1 MRRAMIV
8 IIAILV
14 ALIAIPTG
22 ANARRGLLD
31 TLTSPVRTVTR
42 GVLGRRTVRRRR
54 RYRRVAVRHRRA
66 MARAHWRRGVAAA
79 TVAAPAAAA
88 AAAPAAS
95 AGPARRTDTAA
106 PASQTPASAPPGS
119 QAAPATAAAPAAPE
133 ASSAAAP
140 PPISPETA
148 PAAASQ
154 TRSLAAPSQS
164 AALAAQAAGR
174 RQPGAPPRAEPSGW
188 AGAIYWPQA
197 SDDLFTYT
205 FRPAVGG
212 DRFWARGGQDLA
224 DGIFMRDPNAPSDWT
239 ATCGGE
245 QSGSVWSD
253 TITRAVQPTAAQR
266 PALDELTATLT
277 KVDESIRGACPA
289 ASTTA
294 TPTQRLAAMTDRLW
308 AMRRAVVLMRAPMEK
323 FVAALDEP
331 QKARFNEMS
340 AQADRRETT
349 AAASAG
355 PGPSGGACADP
366 AAAMVAWPAERLERR
381 VRPTPQQRESL
392 QRLQMTTQ
400 GMGRLLMASCPTEP
414 APTPLARL
422 DAAEKRLD
430 AMLYA
435 ARVVGPALHGFYD
448 QLNAQ
453 QRASFNALGHQQRS
467 SSPMGRLEH

>member
-42 GVLGRRTVRRRR
+42 GAFGRRTVRRRR

-66 MARAHWRRGVAAA
+66 MARSHWRRGVAAA
-79 TVAAPAAAA
+79 TVATPAAAA

-95 AGPARRTDTAA
+95 AAPARRTDTAA
-106 PASQTPASAPPGS
+106 PASQTPARAPPGI
-119 QAAPATAAAPAAPE
+119 QAAPATTAAPAAPE
-133 ASSAAAP
+133 ALSAAP
-140 PPISPETA
+140 TPISPETA
-148 PAAASQ
+148 PAATSQ

-174 RQPGAPPRAEPSGW
+174 RQPSASPRAEPSGW

-205 FRPAVGG
+205 FRPAAGG
-212 DRFWARGGQDLA
+212 DRFWARSGQDLA

-253 TITRAVQPTAAQR
+253 MITRAVQSTAAQR
-266 PALDELTATLT
+266 PAFDEPSGTLA
-277 KVDESIRGACPA
+277 KADESIRGACPA

-294 TPTQRLAAMTDRLW
+294 TPTQRLATMIDRLW
-308 AMRRAVVLMRAPMEK
+308 AMRRAIVLMRAPLEK

-331 QKARFNEMS
+331 QKARFNEMN
-340 AQADRRETT
+340 AQAERETT
-349 AAASAG
+349 AAAAAG

-381 VRPTPQQRESL
+381 VRPTPPQREGL
-392 QRLQMTTQ
+392 EGLQMAPP
-400 GMGRLLMASCPTEP
+400 GLGRLLMASCPTEP

-435 ARVVGPALHGFYD
+435 ARVVGPTLHGFYD

-453 QRASFNALGHQQRS
+453 QRAGFNALGHEQRS
-467 SSPMGRLEH
+467 SSPMGRLER

>member
-1 MRRAMIV
+1 MIL
-8 IIAILV
+8 IIAILA

-22 ANARRGLLD
+22 ADARRGLLG
-31 TLTSPVRTVTR
+31 TLTSPVRPAAR
-42 GVLGRRTVRRRR
+42 GVFGRRTVRRRG

-66 MARAHWRRGVAAA
+66 MARAHWRHGVAAA

-88 AAAPAAS
+88 AS
-95 AGPARRTDTAA
+95 TRQSGAA
-106 PASQTPASAPPGS
+106 PASQTPANQTPGS
-119 QAAPATAAAPAAPE
+119 QAAAPATTAVPDGPPPGAAPAPGTQETAAPAAP
-133 ASSAAAP
+133 AR
-140 PPISPETA
+140 
-148 PAAASQ
+148 
-154 TRSLAAPSQS
+154 TRSLAAPSES
-164 AALAAQAAGR
+164 AAPAAQAEGR
-174 RQPGAPPRAEPSGW
+174 RTPPRAGASGW

-266 PALDELTATLT
+266 PAFDELTATLA
-277 KVDESIRGACPA
+277 KADESIRGACPA
-289 ASTTA
+289 ASTTV
-294 TPTQRLAAMTDRLW
+294 TPTQRLGAMTDRLW
-308 AMRRAVVLMRAPMEK
+308 SMRRAVVLLRAPLEK

-340 AQADRRETT
+340 PQAERRETT
-349 AAASAG
+349 AEAPAG

-366 AAAMVAWPAERLERR
+366 AAAMIAWPAERLERR
-381 VRPTPQQRESL
+381 VRPTPAQRESL

-414 APTPLARL
+414 AATPLARL

-448 QLNAQ
+448 QLNEQ
-453 QRASFNALGHQQRS
+453 QRAGFNALGHELRT
-467 SSPMGRLEH
+467 SSPMVRGER

>member
-1 MRRAMIV
+1 MII

-22 ANARRGLLD
+22 ADARRGLLS
-31 TLTSPVRTVTR
+31 TLTSPVRSVAR
-42 GVLGRRTVRRRR
+42 GVFGRRTVRRRR
-54 RYRRVAVRHRRA
+54 RYRVAVRHRRVAARHRRA
-66 MARAHWRRGVAAA
+66 MARSHWRGGVAAA

-88 AAAPAAS
+88 VAAPTAV
-95 AGPARRTDTAA
+95 PAPTRHTDTAA
-106 PASQTPASAPPGS
+106 PAETT
-119 QAAPATAAAPAAPE
+119 AAPA
-133 ASSAAAP
+133 
-140 PPISPETA
+140 SP
-148 PAAASQ
+148 SQ

-164 AALAAQAAGR
+164 AAAQAAGR

-197 SDDLFTYT
+197 SDELFTYT

-266 PALDELTATLT
+266 PAFDELTGTLA
-277 KVDESIRGACPA
+277 KADESIRGACPA
-289 ASTTA
+289 AATTA

-308 AMRRAVVLMRAPMEK
+308 AMRRAVVLLRAPLEK

-340 AQADRRETT
+340 PQAERRETT
-349 AAASAG
+349 AEAPAG

-366 AAAMVAWPAERLERR
+366 AAAMIAWPAERLERR
-381 VRPTPQQRESL
+381 VRPTPAQRESL

-414 APTPLARL
+414 AATPLARL

-448 QLNAQ
+448 QLNEQ
-453 QRASFNALGHQQRS
+453 QRAGFNALGHEQRT
-467 SSPMGRLEH
+467 SSPMVRGER